1 MEYTTLGRTGL
12 NVSVAGLGCGG
23 GSGLGSKQGKSE
35 AHSVAIVHQAVDLG
49 VNLLDTA
56 KAYGTEAIVGKA
68 MQSLR
73 RDQLVVSTKSSP
85 LKDGKRLSAA
95 EIVAN
100 LDQSLRDLKTDYV
113 DIFNLH
119 SLQLKD
125 YDYAMNELVPA
136 LLKEQEKGKFRF
148 LGATEQGPRD
158 LNHDMFL
165 RAFDD
170 DPFDVIMV
178 AYNMMNQ
185 NAEDTVFP
193 ETRERRIGTLIM
205 FAVRAVFSVPGR
217 LQQDVAKRIENGQ
230 LPGWLA
236 DKENPLGF
244 LIHDG
249 GAESVIDAAYRYV
262 RHQPGADV
270 ILFGTGNPDH
280 LDTNLA
286 SILKPPLPEADTAR
300 MRELF
305 AHLTGFG
312 LDFPAWRKADKPT
325 QSN

>member
-1 MEYTTLGRTGL
+1 TLGRTGL

-35 AHSVAIVHQAVDLG
+35 AHSIGIVHQAVDLG
-49 VNLLDTA
+49 VNFLDTA

-68 MQSLR
+68 VQSLQ
-73 RDQLVVSTKSSP
+73 RDALVISTKSSP
-85 LKDGKRLSAA
+85 LKDGERMSTE
-95 EIVAN
+95 EIIAN

-113 DIFNLH
+113 DVFNLH

-125 YDYAMNELVPA
+125 YDYAMDVLVPA
-136 LLKEQEKGKFRF
+136 LLKEKEKGKFRF

-158 LNHDMFL
+158 LRHEMFL
-165 RAFDD
+165 HAFDD

-185 NAEDTVFP
+185 GAEQTIFP
-193 ETRERRIGTLIM
+193 ETLERRIGTLIM
-205 FAVRAVFSVPGR
+205 FAVRAVFSVAGR
-217 LQQDVAKRIENGQ
+217 LQQDINKLVEDGQ
-230 LPGWLA
+230 LPQWLA
-236 DKENPLGF
+236 DTDNPLGF
-244 LIHDG
+244 LIHED
-249 GAESVIDAAYRYV
+249 GAESIIDAAYRYV

-270 ILFGTGNPDH
+270 VLFGTGNPEH
-280 LDTNLA
+280 LETNLA
-286 SILKPPLPEADTAR
+286 SILKPPLPDADVAR

-312 LDFPAWRKADKPT
+312 LDFPAWRKADKPAQT
-325 QSN
+325 KK